1 MIRRTPRSTRTD
13 TLFPYTSLFRSSH
26 GGNQVLS
33 LGNVA
38 RGDFPLCLGKA
49 HDGGLVGTQCDRM
62 NLHIDCA
69 LGTEACRDGV
79 LPFELFAVLRLD
91 GCRGQQGARVELLL
105 YRLPAVALAVQHV
118 SVQKILGDALA
129 VVFERL
135 AQAADMF
142 DGAGGARSEEQTS
155 DLQ

>member
-62 NLHIDCA
+62 TLHIDCA

-91 GCRGQQGARVELLL
+91 G
-105 YRLPAVALAVQHV
+105 
-118 SVQKILGDALA
+118 
-129 VVFERL
+129 
-135 AQAADMF
+135 
-142 DGAGGARSEEQTS
+142 RSEARRVGTECVS
-155 DLQ
+155 RCRSRWSPYR